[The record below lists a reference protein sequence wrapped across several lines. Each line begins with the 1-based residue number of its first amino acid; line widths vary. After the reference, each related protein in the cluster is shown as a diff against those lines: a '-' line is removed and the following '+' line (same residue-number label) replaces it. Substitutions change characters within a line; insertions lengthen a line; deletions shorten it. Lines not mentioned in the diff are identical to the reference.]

1 MALTIRSTVKLNNG
15 VEMPLFGL
23 GVWQIPSGPAAHR
36 AVTTALQTG
45 YRLIDTAKF
54 YGNEADVG
62 VAVRESGLPR
72 DEVFI
77 TTKLWNDDHGFD
89 PALKAFE
96 ASRKR
101 LGLATVDLYLIHWPV
116 PRERRETWRA
126 LERILKEGSVRAI
139 GVSNYTIPHLEELL
153 ASSGVVPA
161 VNQVELS
168 PFLAQKPLIEFC
180 RKHGI
185 AVEAY
190 SPLTKGHR
198 LGDRRLK
205 AVATKYG
212 KSVPQILIRWGL
224 QQEIIEIPK
233 SAKPDHIKENAAVFD
248 FEIRPDDMRAIDSL
262 TEDLH
267 VAWDPTGEP

>member
-1 MALTIRSTVKLNNG
+1 MALSIRSIVKLNNG
-15 VEMPLFGL
+15 VEMPLYGL
-23 GVWQIPSGPAAHR
+23 GVWQIPMGPATHR

-62 VAVRESGLPR
+62 VAVRESGVPR
-72 DEVFI
+72 DEVFL
-77 TTKLWNDDHGFD
+77 TTKLWNNDHGFD
-89 PALKAFE
+89 AALKAFE

-101 LGLATVDLYLIHWPV
+101 LGFPTVDLYLIHWPV
-116 PRERRETWRA
+116 PEERKETWRA
-126 LERILKEGSVRAI
+126 MERILKEGSVRAI

-180 RKHGI
+180 RRHGI

-198 LGDRRLK
+198 LGDKRLK
-205 AVATKYG
+205 AVAQKYG
-212 KSVPQILIRWGL
+212 KSVPQVLIRWGL
-224 QQEIIEIPK
+224 QHGIIEIPK
-233 SAKPDHIKENAAVFD
+233 SAKPDHIRENAAVFD
-248 FEIRPDDMRAIDSL
+248 FEIRPEEMLGLDSL
-262 TEDLH
+262 SEDLH

>member
-1 MALTIRSTVKLNNG
+1 MALSIRSIVKLNNG

-23 GVWQIPSGPAAHR
+23 GVWQSPAGPATHR

-62 VAVRESGLPR
+62 VAVRESGVPR
-72 DEVFI
+72 DEVFL
-77 TTKLWNDDHGFD
+77 TTKLWNNDHGFD
-89 PALKAFE
+89 AALKAFE

-101 LGLATVDLYLIHWPV
+101 LGFPTVDLYLIHWPV
-116 PRERRETWRA
+116 PEERKETWRA
-126 LERILKEGSVRAI
+126 MERILKEGSVRAI

-180 RKHGI
+180 RRHGI

-198 LGDRRLK
+198 LGDKRLK
-205 AVATKYG
+205 AVAQKYG
-212 KSVPQILIRWGL
+212 KSVPQVLIRWGL
-224 QQEIIEIPK
+224 QQGIVEIPK
-233 SAKPDHIKENAAVFD
+233 SAKPDHIRENAAVFD
-248 FEIRPDDMRAIDSL
+248 FEIRPEDMRALDSL
-262 TEDLH
+262 SEDLH

>member
-1 MALTIRSTVKLNNG
+1 MALSIRSIVKLNNG

-23 GVWQIPSGPAAHR
+23 GVWQIPMGPATHR

-62 VAVRESGLPR
+62 VAVRESGVPR
-72 DEVFI
+72 DEVFL
-77 TTKLWNDDHGFD
+77 TTKLWNNDHGFD
-89 PALKAFE
+89 AALKAFE

-101 LGLATVDLYLIHWPV
+101 LGFPTVDLYLIHWPV
-116 PRERRETWRA
+116 PEERKETWRA
-126 LERILKEGSVRAI
+126 MERILKEGSVRAI

-180 RKHGI
+180 RRHGI

-198 LGDRRLK
+198 LGDKRLK
-205 AVATKYG
+205 AVAQKYG
-212 KSVPQILIRWGL
+212 KSVPQVLIRWGL
-224 QQEIIEIPK
+224 QQGIVEIPK
-233 SAKPDHIKENAAVFD
+233 SAKPDHIRENAAVFD
-248 FEIRPDDMRAIDSL
+248 FEIRPEDMRALDSL
-262 TEDLH
+262 SEDLH

>member
-1 MALTIRSTVKLNNG
+1 VALTIGSTVTLNNG

-23 GVWQIPSGPAAHR
+23 GVWQIPAGPATQR
-36 AVTTALQTG
+36 AVTTALRTG

-77 TTKLWNDDHGFD
+77 TTKLWNNDHGFD
-89 PALKAFE
+89 AALKAFE

-101 LGLATVDLYLIHWPV
+101 LGFPSVDLYLIHWPV
-116 PRERRETWRA
+116 PGERKETWRA
-126 LERILKEGSVRAI
+126 LERILKDGTARAI

-180 RKHGI
+180 RRRGI

-198 LGDRRLK
+198 LGDKRLK
-205 AVATKYG
+205 AVAQRYG
-212 KSVPQILIRWGL
+212 KSVVQILIRWGL
-224 QQEIIEIPK
+224 QQGIIEIPK

-248 FEIRPDDMRAIDSL
+248 FEIRPEDMRALDSL
-262 TEDLH
+262 SEDLH
-267 VAWDPTGEP
+267 VAWDPTDEP

>member
-1 MALTIRSTVKLNNG
+1 MVLTSRATGKLNNG
-15 VEMPLFGL
+15 VEMPLLGL
-23 GVWQIPSGPAAHR
+23 GVWQISTGPATQR

-62 VAVRESGLPR
+62 VAVRESGIPR

-77 TTKLWNDDHGFD
+77 TTKLWNNDHGFD
-89 PALKAFE
+89 AALKAFE

-101 LGLATVDLYLIHWPV
+101 LGFPAVDLYLIHWPV
-116 PRERRETWRA
+116 PGERKETWRA
-126 LERILKEGSVRAI
+126 LERILKDGTARAI

-153 ASSGVVPA
+153 ASSSVVPA

-198 LGDRRLK
+198 LGDKRLK
-205 AVATKYG
+205 AVAQRYG

-224 QQEIIEIPK
+224 QQGIIEIPK

-248 FEIRPDDMRAIDSL
+248 FEIRPEDMRALDSL
-262 TEDLH
+262 SEDLH
-267 VAWDPTGEP
+267 VAWDPTDEP